1 LSNTSSGPRY
11 CDDYASWIA
20 ALLFSPVSEGI
31 WWNLRLGNGCR
42 LTVLGEW
49 LAQATSLPG
58 EAAFAA
64 KSPSVPSQVIDEIEV
79 SKQPFD
85 NL

>member
-1 LSNTSSGPRY
+1 
-11 CDDYASWIA
+11 
-20 ALLFSPVSEGI
+20 
-31 WWNLRLGNGCR
+31 
-42 LTVLGEW
+42 LGEW